1 MKWHEG
7 AVTGFPRS
15 HNIDTISA
23 TEASFWELTLVS
35 SKVSRVQMGL
45 IEVSLATFLRSG
57 ALGPIRRGMS
67 FREVT
72 RLVGS
77 PGDLAFWDRP
87 ERGPSVAWYGSIE
100 LGFSTRPPN
109 RIHYI
114 QIEHSHHSSGG
125 FAGYRRLRLDDDGFN
140 PCTGTLEG
148 FERFARKN
156 NISILLVSPPWS
168 SDDQVCFLTR
178 GGVVAWFSGNSN
190 RQTSFDTFITEN
202 PTRFTASHKPFR
214 FVRDESRMNVRD
226 WLSHR

>member
-1 MKWHEG
+1 
-7 AVTGFPRS
+7 
-15 HNIDTISA
+15 
-23 TEASFWELTLVS
+23 
-35 SKVSRVQMGL
+35 MGL
-45 IEVSLATFLRSG
+45 IKVSLAAFLRSG

-125 FAGYRRLRLDDDGFN
+125 FAGYRHLRLDDDGFN

-148 FERFARKN
+148 FERFAGKN
-156 NISILLVSPPWS
+156 NIGILPVSPPWR

-178 GGVVAWFSGNSN
+178 GGVIAWFSDDASG
-190 RQTSFDTFITEN
+190 QTSFDTFITEN
-202 PTRFTASHKPFR
+202 PTRFRASHKPFR
-214 FVRDESRMNVRD
+214 FVRDESQTNIGN